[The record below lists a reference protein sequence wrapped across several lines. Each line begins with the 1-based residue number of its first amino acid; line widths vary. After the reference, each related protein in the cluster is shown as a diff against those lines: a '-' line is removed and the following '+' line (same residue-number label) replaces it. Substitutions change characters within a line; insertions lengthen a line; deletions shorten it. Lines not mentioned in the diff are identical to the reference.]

1 MYIEDTPGSLT
12 WLRFGS
18 TSPLYRWTQKWDPR
32 RRSTHTYL
40 CKPPLLLYIGSLLPR
55 TLQKIHL
62 FVIRDQ
68 WDSGIYTNNEWLS
81 WKWFVL
87 REYSELVGHPH
98 RMENVCVYVLL
109 AILSHPQ
116 LLSADACNEDGT
128 NDSCWYTFWYVWVAL
143 GLFITVLITMVIVY
157 YKHKWS
163 KRRTRVR
170 RIAVVQP
177 QNPPPYEA
185 PSQLPPSYED
195 SLKHSVAINIPGY
208 HVMESRPGMI
218 RGHHLV
224 NVDPA
229 TPQHSRPNQSR
240 GSQLSMPPNYEH
252 ATSSRSWRM
261 RSDDTSESE

>member
-1 MYIEDTPGSLT
+1 MLWCFFSLHFLT
-12 WLRFGS
+12 G
-18 TSPLYRWTQKWDPR
+18 TSESSVNVFFW
-32 RRSTHTYL
+32 S
-40 CKPPLLLYIGSLLPR
+40 
-55 TLQKIHL
+55 
-62 FVIRDQ
+62 
-68 WDSGIYTNNEWLS
+68 NEWLS

-87 REYSELVGHPH
+87 REYSELVGNPH